1 MAPLPGSRTHTVLLP
16 KGGEMPVA
24 TILVGYEGCT
34 VTALAAA
41 QQVLAKG
48 GARVW
53 RWGAPPESPETH
65 VGPREKSVPMSFF
78 GEIKTLE
85 YI

>member
-1 MAPLPGSRTHTVLLP
+1 
-16 KGGEMPVA
+16 MPVA

-65 VGPREKSVPMSFF
+65 VGLREKSVPMSFF
-78 GEIKTLE
+78 WRN
-85 YI
+85 